1 MQKDN
6 YMQDKKVRRTEM
18 FQMIS
23 DWQQGGLSQK
33 DYCAANNIAYH
44 VFHYWYGVYR
54 SDQSDTG
61 GFVPLNVT
69 SPTND
74 NQIVL
79 TSVSGIRL
87 QLPFSDHAVVFVKQ
101 LLLS

>member
-1 MQKDN
+1 
-6 YMQDKKVRRTEM
+6 MQDKKVRRTVM

-23 DWQQGGLSQK
+23 DWQQCGLSQK
-33 DYCAANNIAYH
+33 DYCVANNIAYH

-54 SDQSDTG
+54 SGQNDTE
-61 GFVPLNVT
+61 GFVPVNVT

-79 TSVSGIRL
+79 TGVSGIRL
-87 QLPFSDHAVVFVKQ
+87 QLPFSDHAVVFIKQ